1 VLVNGEGYGP
11 LDLGRDVCCWDSGH
25 MRTLAH
31 SPDGPAPQ
39 SADKQMQGQ
48 EFDVG
53 AGHAAAHTYASS
65 LALVV
70 ILTVIP
76 PRLIA
81 ANQTALNGMP
91 SQPDLPRAYWSGLS
105 GSLAVIS

>member
-1 VLVNGEGYGP
+1 MVVLRRPGQSGDREAVVVLVNGEGYGP
-11 LDLGRDVCCWDSGH
+11 LDLGRDGLLLGHSGH

-70 ILTVIP
+70 ILTDAP
-76 PRLIA
+76 MLG
-81 ANQTALNGMP
+81 QSLGWP
-91 SQPDLPRAYWSGLS
+91 SRSR
-105 GSLAVIS
+105 